1 MSLASLALTLSLI
14 GWADAITVTPSRGD
28 RVHASW
34 QRTIAAM
41 DRPGERTIE
50 TLKRFDL
57 EGMYRTNPDG
67 AISRLERRARA
78 QTDPDLVFAL
88 AELSWVEGRKLDRRR
103 KPGALDRY
111 LDTVAYAYDF
121 LFDPDMADGRSP
133 SDPRYRMACDFYNAG
148 LDRLIRAAKS
158 SGKISPNEDVKLK
171 VNGKEQTIKV
181 VLETSPWT
189 KADLNELLLASD
201 FEVAGLPSRA
211 FLYGVGVPLIGV
223 RKSDPVAREHEQ
235 FYPPEMAFPLTA
247 IIQPNSRL
255 RDTDESE
262 VEELRECTLK
272 LVDPLVYRTFG
283 VESSKLV
290 VESDLTTPLAYMW
303 SRTDLAKFRWA
314 GLLKPGESLERTGLM
329 LLRPYEAGKIPV
341 VMVHGLASSPLA
353 WIPMINELLRDPRIN
368 ERFQFL
374 LYVYPTGLPMPIAMA
389 SLRESLQG
397 AQATF
402 NRDGSDAAFNKM
414 VLLGHSMGGLLSHAM
429 VVNSDDRFWRL
440 DSDRAFDEIFG
451 PAEVRAELKRYLFF
465 EPLPFVRRVV
475 FLATPH
481 RGSDLAV
488 RMVGRLSTS
497 LISDP
502 DHITAL
508 LARLNKEN
516 PDAFDRKNFQ
526 RMPTSIETLSPRA
539 KVLPAL
545 LAMKPGPDVK
555 FHSIIGSNRPG
566 PKDASTDGVVPYAS
580 AYIKV
585 ADSKRV
591 AESELVVDSEL
602 VVRSDHAVQ
611 KDPIAIGEVHR
622 ILLEHIGLT
631 PNRQGATAKI
641 AEKNLSR

>member
-14 GWADAITVTPSRGD
+14 GWADTITVTPSKGD

-41 DRPGERTIE
+41 DRPGERTVE

-57 EGMYRTNPDG
+57 EGMYKTSPDG
-67 AISRLERRARA
+67 AISRLERRARL

-88 AELSWVEGRKLDRRR
+88 AELSWVEGRKLDRKR

-201 FEVAGLPSRA
+201 FEVEGLPSKA

-223 RKSDPVAREHEQ
+223 RKSDPAAREHEQ

-255 RDTDESE
+255 KDTDESE
-262 VEELRECTLK
+262 VEQLRECTLK

-283 VESSKLV
+283 IESSKLV

-303 SRTDLAKFRWA
+303 SRTDLAKFRWT
-314 GLLKPGESLERTGLM
+314 GLLKPGEALGRTGLM
-329 LLRPYEAGKIPV
+329 LLRPYETGKIPV

-353 WIPMINELLRDPRIN
+353 WIPMINELLRDPRVN
-368 ERFQFL
+368 ERFQFM

-389 SLRESLQG
+389 SLREALQG
-397 AQATF
+397 AEVTF
-402 NRDGSDAAFNKM
+402 NRGGTDAAFGKM
-414 VLLGHSMGGLLSHAM
+414 VLLGHSMGGLLSHSM
-429 VVNSDDRFWRL
+429 VVDSGDLFWRL
-440 DSDRAFDEIFG
+440 NTDRAFDDIFG
-451 PAEVRAELKRYLFF
+451 PPEVRAELKRYLFF
-465 EPLPFVRRVV
+465 KPLPFVRRVV

-481 RGSDLAV
+481 RGSDIAAG
-488 RMVGRLSTS
+488 MVGRLSTS

-502 DHITAL
+502 DHISTL
-508 LARLNKEN
+508 LARLSKDN
-516 PDAFDRKNFQ
+516 PDAFERKNFQ
-526 RMPTSIETLSPRA
+526 RMPTSIETLSPHA
-539 KVLPAL
+539 EVLPAL
-545 LAMKPGPDVK
+545 LKMKPGPKVT
-555 FHSIIGSNRPG
+555 FHSIIGSNRPR
-566 PKDASTDGVVPYAS
+566 PKDVTTDGVVPYTS
-580 AYIKV
+580 AHIDGV
-585 ADSKRV
+585 
-591 AESELVVDSEL
+591 ESEL
-602 VVRSDHAVQ
+602 VVRSDHGVQ

-631 PNRQGATAKI
+631 PNRQSAAAKI
-641 AEKNLSR
+641 PQRD